1 MAVMAKWRNKT
12 FEVSR
17 KKVNP
22 LKNFSTSTTIKG
34 DDSKSK
40 KKKTELVPFTFDID
54 VHANAGVNPQKE
66 YESWCS
72 LIKSTG
78 VLYLHGRRFGRET
91 RLKEVSLSGVI
102 MDDYGRIRFATIG
115 LTFEE
120 VNKKETSGKSGARAA
135 ASEAKKAEKA
145 AKKAAE
151 EAEAN
156 ALFEQA
162 VQALKNK
169 DFVLEAD
176 RIEFKRGSFVYVT
189 PNTNFV
195 SVKGEKATIQLAF
208 NTPAAGPNG
217 IGGITVDGTTS
228 GVQMKTDKKGN
239 VMYEMN
245 VQGVAVSARVTF
257 RMAKGTNKCT
267 ATVSP
272 NFNSNRISFTGNLY
286 PSSESNV
293 FKGRSFG
300 KPAFLFIR
308 RMRLDYFQAS
318 FCTR

>member
-135 ASEAKKAEKA
+135 ASEAKKAELRAEMGDKA
-145 AKKAAE
+145 ENIAVENGLLNKAKSNAKK
-151 EAEAN
+151 
-156 ALFEQA
+156 
-162 VQALKNK
+162 VLKNFIYNIY
-169 DFVLEAD
+169 DSNDYDVVFED
-176 RIEFKRGSFVYVT
+176 
-189 PNTNFV
+189 
-195 SVKGEKATIQLAF
+195 EK
-208 NTPAAGPNG
+208 
-217 IGGITVDGTTS
+217 
-228 GVQMKTDKKGN
+228 
-239 VMYEMN
+239 E
-245 VQGVAVSARVTF
+245 
-257 RMAKGTNKCT
+257 
-267 ATVSP
+267 
-272 NFNSNRISFTGNLY
+272 
-286 PSSESNV
+286 
-293 FKGRSFG
+293 
-300 KPAFLFIR
+300 
-308 RMRLDYFQAS
+308 
-318 FCTR
+318 

>member
-22 LKNFSTSTTIKG
+22 LKSFSTSTTIKG

-135 ASEAKKAEKA
+135 ASEAKKAEKKA
-145 AKKAAE
+145 AKKKGKK
-151 EAEAN
+151 
-156 ALFEQA
+156 
-162 VQALKNK
+162 VTIS
-169 DFVLEAD
+169 V
-176 RIEFKRGSFVYVT
+176 GS
-189 PNTNFV
+189 
-195 SVKGEKATIQLAF
+195 SVKLTGSYYADGEKIL
-208 NTPAAGPNG
+208 NSEKKRVLKVGKING
-217 IGGITVDGTTS
+217 NKAYLPQVDGWVYISTLS
-228 GVQMKTDKKGN
+228 L
-239 VMYEMN
+239 
-245 VQGVAVSARVTF
+245 VS
-257 RMAKGTNKCT
+257 
-267 ATVSP
+267 
-272 NFNSNRISFTGNLY
+272 
-286 PSSESNV
+286 
-293 FKGRSFG
+293 
-300 KPAFLFIR
+300 
-308 RMRLDYFQAS
+308 
-318 FCTR
+318 